1 MTYNKNKDVNFLFNQ
16 KSTIK
21 TENFRLINHQLVTYV
36 DGARGE
42 FHFDNSNP
50 IYSGKFIILI
60 SNSKKCITFEN
71 GTRKTLCND
80 NQLILVK
87 DSFKAQINEK
97 TQFIFIEKS
106 FYVNIGMPKFH
117 DLLET
122 HIHERLVRILLEA
135 LLSSPSPF
143 YEIMA
148 IANIIGVDNYKNNLN
163 CTFSKLI
170 GIIESNASNEEFNLN
185 SLCEKAYM
193 SRRKVQYILSN
204 NNTNFVELVN
214 NYRVEVLK
222 NLLLS
227 YPKTPVNNL
236 IYKAGFK
243 NYNTAVR
250 VFKTKFRIGIR
261 EFKSKQFSEH
271 CHSKLDIHTI
281 KLSLG
286 KKKIRIPDLFNKNNY
301 A

>member
-1 MTYNKNKDVNFLFNQ
+1 MTYNKNKNVNSLFNQ
-16 KSTIK
+16 KTTIK
-21 TENFRLINHQLVTYV
+21 TESFRLINHQLVTYI

-50 IYSGKFIILI
+50 IHSDEFIILI
-60 SNSKKCITFEN
+60 SNSEKCITFED
-71 GTRKTLCND
+71 GAKKTLSND
-80 NQLILVK
+80 KQLILIK
-87 DSFKAQINEK
+87 DSFTAEINEN

-135 LLSSPSPF
+135 LSTSPSPF
-143 YEIMA
+143 YELMA

-170 GIIESNASNEEFNLN
+170 GIIESNASNEDFNLN
-185 SLCEKAYM
+185 TLCEKAYM
-193 SRRKVQYILSN
+193 SRRKVQYILYN
-204 NNTNFVELVN
+204 NNTSFVELVN

-222 NLLLS
+222 SLLLS

-250 VFKTKFRIGIR
+250 AFKTKFSIGIR
-261 EFKSKQFSEH
+261 EFKSKQLSVH
-271 CHSKLDIHTI
+271 RHPRLNIHTI
-281 KLSLG
+281 RLSLG
-286 KKKIRIPDLFNKNNY
+286 KKKSVFLTYI
-301 A
+301 